1 MLEIALQ
8 KTKYGKSHYE
18 LLKTSL
24 YEKAFR
30 IIKIME
36 TSPNNI
42 LKVFSHRDLWK
53 NNLMFKFE
61 ENCDDSSPLHCVLLD
76 YQTARYLP
84 ITVDVLMTIVCT
96 TRKQHRD
103 EFYDCYVK
111 FYYEQLSNELQKFG
125 KSLGAKMSFE
135 SFVESCTHHITFAL
149 VYNVILV
156 MITTIPREYFV
167 DGSEDDYRDFAE
179 GNRSKIV
186 LDYMDKDVQYRL
198 HLIEA
203 VEAAVEDIYGL

>member
-8 KTKYGKSHYE
+8 KTKYGKSHHD

-30 IIKIME
+30 VIEIME
-36 TSPNNI
+36 SSPNDI

-53 NNLMFKFE
+53 NNLMFKFDE
-61 ENCDDSSPLHCVLLD
+61 KCDDNNPLHCILLD

-84 ITVDVLMTIVCT
+84 ITIDVLMAIVCT
-96 TRKQHRD
+96 TRKHHRD
-103 EFYDCYVK
+103 EFCDFYVK
-111 FYYEQLSNELQKFG
+111 FYYEQLSNELQKF
-125 KSLGAKMSFE
+125 KNSLSAKMSFE
-135 SFVESCTHHITFAL
+135 TFVKSCAHHKTFAL

-156 MITTIPREYFV
+156 MITTLPREYFV

-179 GNRSKIV
+179 GNRSKLV
-186 LDYMDKDVQYRL
+186 LDYMDKDSHYHD